1 MKNGSSVNTSWIWQD
16 LFKLARRE
24 WNEDQDMRIND
35 NQNILRSMYDGN
47 NNYYPNAVNMR
58 WLDVELYQNAEA
70 VAQVCSV
77 KKVLLDI
84 EFTGK
89 QLCQSLFFNKVAG
102 LQALDLRPA
111 TISKKRLRRRLFPC
125 EFCEIFKN
133 TFFIEHLRWLLLK
146 WRQVLYWNSHSVLA
160 SF

>member
-1 MKNGSSVNTSWIWQD
+1 
-16 LFKLARRE
+16 
-24 WNEDQDMRIND
+24 MRIND

-47 NNYYPNAVNMR
+47 NNCYPNAVNMR

-77 KKVLLDI
+77 KKVLLNI

-89 QLCQSLFFNKVAG
+89 QLCQSLFFNKVNG

-111 TISKKRLRRRLFPC
+111 TLSKKRLRHRLFPC